1 MINNVVIRRHDDLKQ
16 MLDSNKDH
24 LKLEAMKRIIGMVAK
39 VSSQSIQFNSIQ
51 LTGITKHSVINHFFF
66 I

>member
-1 MINNVVIRRHDDLKQ
+1 MINDVVIRRHDDLKQ

-39 VSSQSIQFNSIQ
+39 VSSQ
-51 LTGITKHSVINHFFF
+51 
-66 I
+66 